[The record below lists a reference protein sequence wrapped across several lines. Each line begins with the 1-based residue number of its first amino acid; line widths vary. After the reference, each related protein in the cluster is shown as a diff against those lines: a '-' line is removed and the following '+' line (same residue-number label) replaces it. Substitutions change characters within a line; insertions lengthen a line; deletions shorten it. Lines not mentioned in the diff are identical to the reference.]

1 MVEVEKF
8 YKKVLPGEMVF
19 YVDDSA
25 VFTNEIK
32 DVEDFGQK
40 IKDVNEKITVWMNE
54 LYEKRINLFRQIYYH
69 LLQKK

>member
-40 IKDVNEKITVWMNE
+40 IKDVNEK
-54 LYEKRINLFRQIYYH
+54 
-69 LLQKK
+69 